1 MTWVNGHKKLLF
13 CLAVFM
19 IIMMPASAQASQTS
33 GYDQIQME
41 NYPIARRN
49 GVFVDP
55 GATIAVGISA
65 DKNNIFASIDF
76 GPWYVNYPWPFNYWY
91 GYDYHSGYQLIIAD
105 QILDFTI
112 QDNGNGNKFSVISA
126 GKNIG
131 SGTFSQYYGD
141 TAWQFNLDLK
151 KIKKIIGM
159 DIPENAQLSLQ
170 NANLYQGAAT
180 ISYAGSPTG
189 PWLLAG
195 IGMTIAVGGYFF
207 NSRVRVKKQVN
218 QLTGTTYA

>member
-33 GYDQIQME
+33 GYDQIQMK
-41 NYPIARRN
+41 NYPLARQN
-49 GVFVDP
+49 GNHVNPKKIVS
-55 GATIAVGISA
+55 VGISA
-65 DKNNIFASIDF
+65 DQQDIYVRISMDINYAHK
-76 GPWYVNYPWPFNYWY
+76 PWTP
-91 GYDYHSGYQLIIAD
+91 YDNYQLAIAGHSFNFSFSTFD
-105 QILDFTI
+105 K
-112 QDNGNGNKFSVISA
+112 NGNFSVISG

-131 SGTFSQYYGD
+131 SGNSLSTD
-141 TAWQFNLDLK
+141 NPTWQFAIG
-151 KIKKIIGM
+151 IKEIQTLTGM

-207 NSRVRVKKQVN
+207 NSRVRVKKQAN